1 MTRIDEAA
9 ERGLVELKAIIDADI
24 KEIGGSVL
32 SFQEV
37 VDMVDLG
44 CCANSIVSPKNRM
57 VVLLKMMEGLSLTYK
72 MSWIESDGIE
82 FQRRKH

>member
-57 VVLLKMMEGLSLTYK
+57 LVMMRMMNKLYETYGVKWIDGGIDFSLLKY
-72 MSWIESDGIE
+72 
-82 FQRRKH
+82 